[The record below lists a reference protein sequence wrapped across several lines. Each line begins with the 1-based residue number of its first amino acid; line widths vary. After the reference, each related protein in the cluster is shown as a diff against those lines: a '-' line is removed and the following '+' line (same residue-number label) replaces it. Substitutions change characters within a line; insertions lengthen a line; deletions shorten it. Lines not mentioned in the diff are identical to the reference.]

1 MNTTVVPRNPVYVPN
16 SKLLVT
22 PAPLEMFVEHF
33 FKGVE
38 PRPLKLKGALLER
51 TEKYF
56 LSLVL
61 KGNNADDVRNK
72 MALSMLEAF
81 NRVPFVKVDY
91 NKDRVYVTAIKKGS
105 VLVNISKYSYVVKH
119 VKGLIITY
127 SVVTT
132 TEVLS
137 GAIPHCIGRWDLEV
151 DDGYPEDAVEGFI
164 ENAIEAI
171 GTQKGRNAYYILK
184 DMLFSLTPY
193 KK

>member
-1 MNTTVVPRNPVYVPN
+1 MNTAVVPRNPVYVPN

-51 TEKYF
+51 TEAYF

-61 KGNNADDVRNK
+61 KGKNSDEVRNRA
-72 MALSMLEAF
+72 ALLMIEAF

-105 VLVNISKYSYVVKH
+105 VLVNISKYCYVVKH

-137 GAIPHCIGRWDLEV
+137 GTIPHCIGRWDIEI

-164 ENAIEAI
+164 DDTIEAI
-171 GTQKGRNAYYILK
+171 GTEKSRNAYHILK

>member
-1 MNTTVVPRNPVYVPN
+1 MI
-16 SKLLVT
+16 
-22 PAPLEMFVEHF
+22 
-33 FKGVE
+33 
-38 PRPLKLKGALLER
+38 
-51 TEKYF
+51 
-56 LSLVL
+56 
-61 KGNNADDVRNK
+61 
-72 MALSMLEAF
+72 EAF

-105 VLVNISKYSYVVKH
+105 VLVNISKYCYVVKH

-137 GAIPHCIGRWDLEV
+137 GTIPHCIGRWDIEI
-151 DDGYPEDAVEGFI
+151 DDGYPEDAVDGFI
-164 ENAIEAI
+164 DDTIEAI